1 MDCIPGRKYICNIC
15 IKEYSSRQNLWK
27 HNNKYHMIEN
37 TQNVKNTSNQP
48 SENVKKMSKK
58 CQKTLTCNNCNI
70 PFNSRQAR
78 WSHERKCILN
88 KDSEITMLKQQLKE
102 KDEQHKEQQKLFEL
116 QLENLKKEMIQ
127 MMNKNC
133 KIHPKTLNKINKQL
147 NTNNTYNDNKV
158 INNINLIALGKE
170 EIPDVFTRKEKLKIL
185 NTNMLALDTIVKD
198 VHFNEKYP
206 QFNNVLITN
215 TQNSIGYKY
224 NEDEKKF
231 VAVEKSELIHEIINA
246 RMGDIVFF
254 QEELENDIKPIV
266 NERILKLI
274 NKMDNDKKYMENKHK
289 DIKLIIYNNKEMIEK
304 IRENLPLLDDVDNPL
319 HSSNIIIV

>member
-1 MDCIPGRKYICNIC
+1 
-15 IKEYSSRQNLWK
+15 
-27 HNNKYHMIEN
+27 
-37 TQNVKNTSNQP
+37 
-48 SENVKKMSKK
+48 
-58 CQKTLTCNNCNI
+58 
-70 PFNSRQAR
+70 
-78 WSHERKCILN
+78 
-88 KDSEITMLKQQLKE
+88 
-102 KDEQHKEQQKLFEL
+102 
-116 QLENLKKEMIQ
+116 
-127 MMNKNC
+127 
-133 KIHPKTLNKINKQL
+133 
-147 NTNNTYNDNKV
+147 
-158 INNINLIALGKE
+158 
-170 EIPDVFTRKEKLKIL
+170 
-185 NTNMLALDTIVKD
+185 MLALDTIVKD

-224 NEDEKKF
+224 DEKKF

-274 NKMDNDKKYMENKHK
+274 NKMDNDKKYIENKSK
-289 DIKLIIYNNKEMIEK
+289 EIKLIIYNNKEMIEK

>member
-1 MDCIPGRKYICNIC
+1 MVIICKYCK
-15 IKEYSSRQNLWK
+15 KEYSSYSSRSNHIKKFHTIETSTIHPKAHNQHIIAQKSTQNEQTVCK
-27 HNNKYHMIEN
+27 DIEN
-37 TQNVKNTSNQP
+37 NINMCKYCKTNFTRSYSLKRHYLKCRYKEQ
-48 SENVKKMSKK
+48 SENKLKEE
-58 CQKTLTCNNCNI
+58 N
-70 PFNSRQAR
+70 
-78 WSHERKCILN
+78 E
-88 KDSEITMLKQQLKE
+88 MLK
-102 KDEQHKEQQKLFEL
+102 EQMKEQQKLFEL

-304 IRENLPLLDDVDNPL
+304 IRENLPLLEDVDNPL